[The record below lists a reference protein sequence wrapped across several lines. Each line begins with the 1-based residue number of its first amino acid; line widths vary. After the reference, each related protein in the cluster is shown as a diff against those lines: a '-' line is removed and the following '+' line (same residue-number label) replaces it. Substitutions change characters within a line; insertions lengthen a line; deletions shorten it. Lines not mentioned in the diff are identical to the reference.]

1 MIKKVLWDFVSF
13 LKHPKDVQTKESF
26 KRKLQT
32 IFILLVGKMC
42 VFCFVLMP
50 LNDLVEHFV
59 STDSKLDLHKKSITS
74 AIFLAVVLAPVF
86 EEIGFRLILRRN
98 FPIKYIFSQKL
109 WDKIFPFLVYA
120 SSVIFGFVHLT
131 NYTNDGLWFYVFSPI
146 IISYQLIGGLVIV
159 FIRVKYNLFY
169 GMLYHA
175 LWNTLMTFMVV
186 FTDNFSSPYQ
196 EKTEKY
202 SIEISEKYFFDE
214 DEKQVFK
221 IDSLQGKIYKI
232 EVEQYSFQHFL
243 DSLYQGNKHQI
254 NDAFIKMKFDSQKG
268 VTKEEFIEILKKE
281 YDIESNAAQYQP

>member
-1 MIKKVLWDFVSF
+1 MIKRVLWDFVSF

-32 IFILLVGKMC
+32 IFILLGFEMC
-42 VFCFVLMP
+42 VVCFVLAP
-50 LNDLVEHFV
+50 LYYLMEPLVSVKEE
-59 STDSKLDLHKKSITS
+59 LDYKEDTLLMS
-74 AIFLAVVLAPVF
+74 AISSIILAPVL

-120 SSVIFGFVHLT
+120 SSVIFGFGHLT
-131 NYTNDGLWFYVFSPI
+131 NYTNDGFWFYVFSPI
-146 IISYQLIGGLVIV
+146 IITSQLIGGFVIV
-159 FIRVKYNLFY
+159 FIRVRYNLFY
-169 GMLYHA
+169 GTLYHA
-175 LWNTLMTFMVV
+175 LWNMLMTFIML
-186 FTDNFSSPYQ
+186 FTENFSSPYQ

-202 SIEISEKYFFDE
+202 NIEISEKYFFDE

-221 IDSLQGKIYKI
+221 IDSLQGKIHKI
-232 EVEQYSFQHFL
+232 EVVQYSFQHFL
-243 DSLYQGNKHQI
+243 DSLYQGNKYQI

-281 YDIESNAAQYQP
+281 YNID

>member
-1 MIKKVLWDFVSF
+1 MWDFVSF

-32 IFILLVGKMC
+32 IFILLGFEMC
-42 VFCFVLMP
+42 VVCFVLAP
-50 LNDLVEHFV
+50 LYYLMEPLVSVKEE
-59 STDSKLDLHKKSITS
+59 LDYKEDTLLMS
-74 AIFLAVVLAPVF
+74 AISSIILASVL
-86 EEIGFRLILRRN
+86 EEIGFRLILRRI

-131 NYTNDGLWFYVFSPI
+131 NYTNDGFWFYVFSPI
-146 IISYQLIGGLVIV
+146 IITSQLIGGFVIV
-159 FIRVKYNLFY
+159 FIRVRYNLFY
-169 GMLYHA
+169 GTLYHA
-175 LWNTLMTFMVV
+175 LWNMLMTFIML
-186 FTDNFSSPYQ
+186 FTENFSSPYQ

-202 SIEISEKYFFDE
+202 SIEISGKYFFDE

-243 DSLYQGNKHQI
+243 DSLYQGNKYQI
-254 NDAFIKMKFDSQKG
+254 NDTFIKMKFDSQKG

-281 YDIESNAAQYQP
+281 YNID

>member
-1 MIKKVLWDFVSF
+1 LTNRVLWNFVSF

-32 IFILLVGKMC
+32 IFILLGLEMC
-42 VFCFVLMP
+42 LLYFVLVP
-50 LNDLVEHFV
+50 LYYLMEPLVSVKEE
-59 STDSKLDLHKKSITS
+59 LDYKDDTLFMSVILSI
-74 AIFLAVVLAPVF
+74 ILAPIF
-86 EEIGFRLILRRN
+86 EEIGLRLILRRI

-159 FIRVKYNLFY
+159 FIRVKYNFFY

-175 LWNTLMTFMVV
+175 LWNTLMTFIMF

-202 SIEISEKYFFDE
+202 SIEISEKHFFDK

-268 VTKEEFIEILKKE
+268 VTKEEFVEILKKE

>member
-1 MIKKVLWDFVSF
+1 MWDFVSF
-13 LKHPKDVQTKESF
+13 LKHPKDVQTKESS

-50 LNDLVEHFV
+50 LKDLVEHFV

-74 AIFLAVVLAPVF
+74 AIFIAVVLAPVF

-109 WDKIFPFLVYA
+109 WDRIFPFLVYA

-131 NYTNDGLWFYVFSPI
+131 NYTNDGFWFYVFSPI
-146 IISYQLIGGLVIV
+146 IITSQLIGGFVIV
-159 FIRVKYNLFY
+159 FIRVRYNFFY
-169 GMLYHA
+169 GILYHA
-175 LWNTLMTFMVV
+175 LWNMLMTFIML

-202 SIEISEKYFFDE
+202 SIEISEKHFFDE

-221 IDSLQGKIYKI
+221 IDSLQGKIHKI

-243 DSLYQGNKHQI
+243 DSLYQGNKYQI
-254 NDAFIKMKFDSQKG
+254 NDAFIKMKFDSQKA

-281 YDIESNAAQYQP
+281 YHID